1 MNPTTMLGAERAE
14 FLDGVREVARGVV
27 ARYDRAYFLQEALA
41 GRRADELYQEMADH
55 DLLAVGVD
63 EALGGVGGGVT
74 AAVTIMETMATAGV
88 PPMTYSMLAF
98 ARESLLKHGSAEQ
111 VQRHVGPLIRGEQKI
126 CLGVTEPTSGTNAF
140 AMRTSAR
147 LTDAGTFLLNGEKVF
162 ISGADQCDY
171 MLLVAR
177 DAGADRGEN
186 GSRRDGFS
194 LFMVDLARQGVDRQ
208 PLDIRWFAPE
218 GQCTVSMQD
227 VELPAEALVGER
239 GRGFDQLLDS
249 LNTERLIWAAGM
261 LGIGEYALAR
271 TVAYVKERSP
281 FGAPIGSYQAVQH
294 PLALAKMHLEAARH
308 VTYAAAIDYEEGRPA
323 GDAATMANFLAKRA
337 ALEAVEAAIQSHGGH
352 AFVVETDIVTLWPLV
367 RVMQIA
373 PLNNESILNHV
384 AQHVLGLPKS
394 Y

>member
-1 MNPTTMLGAERAE
+1 MNVETMLGVERAE

-27 ARYDRAYFLQEALA
+27 RRYDRAYFLDEALA

-63 EALGGVGGGVT
+63 EHLGGIGGGVT
-74 AAVTIMETMATAGV
+74 AVVTIMETMASAGV
-88 PPMTYSMLAF
+88 PPVTYSMLAF
-98 ARESLLKHGSAEQ
+98 ARESLLRHGTQEQ
-111 VQRHVGPLIRGEQKI
+111 VERHVGPLMRAEEKI
-126 CLGVTEPTSGTNAF
+126 CFGVTEPSSGTNAF
-140 AMRTSAR
+140 AMRTTAHR
-147 LTDAGTFLLNGEKVF
+147 TDAGTYVLNGEKVF
-162 ISGADQCDY
+162 ISGADHCDY

-177 DAGADRGEN
+177 DPDAAQDR
-186 GSRRDGFS
+186 SRRSGFS
-194 LFMVDLARQGVDRQ
+194 LFMVDLQRAGVERQ

-218 GQCTVSMQD
+218 GQCAVYMSD
-227 VELPAEALVGER
+227 VELPPDALVGER
-239 GRGFDQLLDS
+239 GQGFAHLLDS
-249 LNTERLIWAAGM
+249 LNTERLVWAAGM

-271 TVAYVKERSP
+271 TVAYVSERAP
-281 FGAPIGSYQAVQH
+281 FGVPIGTYQAVQH

-308 VTYAAAIDYEEGRPA
+308 VTYAAAIDYEEGRPS
-323 GDAATMANFLAKRA
+323 GDGATMANFLAKRA

-352 AFVVETDIVTLWPLV
+352 AFVIESDIATLWPLV